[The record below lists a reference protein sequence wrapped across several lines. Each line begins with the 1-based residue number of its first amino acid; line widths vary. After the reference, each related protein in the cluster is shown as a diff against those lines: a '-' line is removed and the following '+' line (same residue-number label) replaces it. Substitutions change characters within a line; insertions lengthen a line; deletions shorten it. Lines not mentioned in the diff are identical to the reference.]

1 MRNGFQEAMLRLA
14 ITDKD
19 KMKITKELPTYINAQ
34 GALGTDFAVLGRTL
48 NAPEEVLSIASTLQT
63 LRFVVLQQDHHRDM
77 DNLEINRDGF
87 ISRLPPCVFAKF
99 WILRVAWLFGSDLDG
114 GGEGGDVHNNA
125 VVGLLLSSSL
135 SKGESLSIAGEDDQ
149 GMGILVVY
157 NF

>member
-1 MRNGFQEAMLRLA
+1 
-14 ITDKD
+14 
-19 KMKITKELPTYINAQ
+19 
-34 GALGTDFAVLGRTL
+34 
-48 NAPEEVLSIASTLQT
+48 
-63 LRFVVLQQDHHRDM
+63 M

-125 VVGLLLSSSL
+125 VVGLLLSSSS